1 MKKLLAL
8 CVLLSQV
15 AVAQTYDYSNKW
27 GFGGS
32 YGYNTPVFG
41 NITNEVADGDETWG
55 FHVRYH
61 LNKSSGLELA
71 YTKHELS
78 DTPITLQVT
87 DLTWFKRLAPT
98 SRLTP
103 VIGAGL
109 GVVDITD
116 YAPNSLKL
124 GIKLRGGL
132 EYALMECLSLGLNVD
147 YQHVNKMLF
156 SDNLPTRNAHVLA
169 GRVGLTYYFG
179 AHSKAHEKAA
189 PVAATAPVAAAVTEM
204 DSDKDGVMDSKDKC
218 PTTAVGVAV
227 NAYGCAQAE
236 KATVKLNVQFA
247 SGKSELNKSYDSD
260 LKEIADFMKSHPT
273 TKVQIQGHTDNTGSK
288 ALNKKLSGSRADA
301 VKNYLVN
308 TLGAD
313 ASRLES
319 VGHGDEMPVADNST
333 VTGRQENRRVIAVI
347 TE

>member
-15 AVAQTYDYSNKW
+15 AVAQTYDYSKKW
-27 GFGGS
+27 GIGGS
-32 YGYNTPVFG
+32 FGYNTPVFG
-41 NITNEVADGDETWG
+41 NMTNEFADGDTTWG
-55 FHVRYH
+55 AHVRYH
-61 LNKSSGLELA
+61 LNQSSGLELA
-71 YTKHELS
+71 YTRHDLK
-78 DTPITLQVT
+78 DTDMAAQVA
-87 DLTWFKRLAPT
+87 DVTWFKRLAPT
-98 SRLTP
+98 SRFSPILG
-103 VIGAGL
+103 VGA
-109 GVVDITD
+109 GVVDLTNYD
-116 YAPNSLKL
+116 PNSLKL
-124 GIKLRGGL
+124 GLKLRGGA
-132 EYALMECLSLGLNVD
+132 EYALTNALSLGLNVD
-147 YQHVNKMLF
+147 YQHVNKMLMG
-156 SDNLPTRNAHVLA
+156 DNLPTRNAHLIA
-169 GRVGLTYYFG
+169 ARVGLTWYFG
-179 AHSKAHEKAA
+179 GAA
-189 PVAATAPVAAAVTEM
+189 AAAAAATTAAVAKVTNTVADM

-218 PTTAVGVAV
+218 PTTAAGVTV

-247 SGKSELNKSYDSD
+247 SGKADLNSSYDSD
-260 LKEIADFMKSHPT
+260 LKDIADFMKSHPT

-288 ALNKKLSGSRADA
+288 ALNKKLSGLRADA

-319 VGHGDEMPVADNST
+319 VGHGDEMPVSDNST

>member
-1 MKKLLAL
+1 MKKLLSL
-8 CVLLSQV
+8 CLLVSQV
-15 AVAQTYDYSNKW
+15 AVAQSYDYSKKW
-27 GFGGS
+27 GIGGS

-41 NITNEVADGDETWG
+41 NITNDVADGDETWG

-61 LNKSSGLELA
+61 LNSSSGLELA

-78 DTPITLQVT
+78 DTPLTLQVT

-98 SRLTP
+98 SRLSP

-109 GVVDITD
+109 GVVDISD
-116 YAPNSLKL
+116 YDPGNLKL
-124 GIKLRGGL
+124 GVKLRGGL
-132 EYALMECLSLGLNVD
+132 EYALTNALSLGLNVD

-156 SDNLPTRNAHVLA
+156 SDNLPTRNAHVIAARA
-169 GRVGLTYYFG
+169 GITWYFG
-179 AHSKAHEKAA
+179 GAA
-189 PVAATAPVAAAVTEM
+189 AVAAAATTAAVTNVM
-204 DSDKDGVMDSKDKC
+204 VNDPDSDKDGVSDKKDRC
-218 PTTAVGVAV
+218 PMTATGVMV

-247 SGKSELNKSYDSD
+247 SGKSELNPSYDSD
-260 LKEIADFMKSHPT
+260 LKDISDFMKEHPT
-273 TKVQIQGHTDNTGSK
+273 TKIQIQGHTDNTGSK
-288 ALNKKLSGSRADA
+288 ALNKKLSQSRADA

-319 VGHGDEMPVADNST
+319 VGHGDEMPVSENTT
-333 VTGRQENRRVIAVI
+333 VAGRQENRRVVAVI